1 MTNRGSALSN
11 LNLISTWSVVF
22 ATLTKSD
29 ASLQKPLREIMQLRS
44 HFELVSFPLTGRKLI
59 EVVIKAGGESLESSW
74 ERRFLAVKSLIQWEY
89 PHTESL
95 VSERLSP
102 QTSPFSMRRRAFT
115 STLCKMFRFWSE
127 FSTASLKEEQSKTP
141 WPETE
146 LIKKELLWL
155 LQVTSLECYCW
166 NGGNQRQE
174 VMPLQEGSWSF
185 N

>member
-59 EVVIKAGGESLESSW
+59 EVVIKAGGESPESSW

-102 QTSPFSMRRRAFT
+102 QMSPFFNAAPCFHVNLMQNVPVLVRIFHCKFEGGAVKD
-115 STLCKMFRFWSE
+115 TLTRNR
-127 FSTASLKEEQSKTP
+127 
-141 WPETE
+141 
-146 LIKKELLWL
+146 I
-155 LQVTSLECYCW
+155 
-166 NGGNQRQE
+166 N
-174 VMPLQEGSWSF
+174 
-185 N
+185 

>member
-11 LNLISTWSVVF
+11 LNLISARSVVF

-89 PHTESL
+89 PSHRKSGFRAALPSDVPFFNAAPRFHINLMRNVPVL
-95 VSERLSP
+95 VRV
-102 QTSPFSMRRRAFT
+102 FH
-115 STLCKMFRFWSE
+115 CKFE
-127 FSTASLKEEQSKTP
+127 GGAVKDA
-141 WPETE
+141 
-146 LIKKELLWL
+146 
-155 LQVTSLECYCW
+155 VTRDRI
-166 NGGNQRQE
+166 N
-174 VMPLQEGSWSF
+174 
-185 N
+185 